1 MTKIMEAY
9 HKSVLTEEVLK
20 GLNIYPSGVYVDAT
34 YGGGGHSREILKK
47 LNKNGKLFGFDQ
59 DPDSAINTID
69 DNRFELIVAN
79 FSFLTQYL
87 KYYQINSVD
96 GILADLGVSSH
107 QFDQQLRGFSIRK
120 SGRLDMRMNKTQS
133 LDAHKVINSYDEK
146 SLNQIFRRYGELKSA
161 KKITQNILDSRR
173 KNDICTTFDLID
185 VLKPLTPKRL
195 KNKFLA
201 QIFQAIRIEV
211 NNELEVLKSLLKQSS
226 SLLKSGGR
234 LVCISYHSLEDRCV
248 KHFFQNG
255 NFDKR
260 EDKDFFGNPL
270 KVLNRVGRLI
280 IPSSEEIKLNPR
292 SRSAKLRIAQKTGK

>member
-20 GLNIYPSGVYVDAT
+20 GLKIYPSGVYVDAT

-133 LDAHKVINSYDEK
+133 LDAHEVINSYDEK

-292 SRSAKLRIAQKTGK
+292 SRSAKLRIAQKK

>member
-1 MTKIMEAY
+1 MTKIMEVY

-20 GLNIYPSGVYVDAT
+20 GLKIYPSGVYVDAT

-47 LNKNGKLFGFDQ
+47 LNKDGKLFGFDQ
-59 DPDSAINTID
+59 DPDSAINKID
-69 DNRFELIVAN
+69 DSRFELIVAN

-87 KYYQINSVD
+87 KYYQIDSVD

-146 SLNQIFRRYGELKSA
+146 SLNQIFRIYGELRSA
-161 KKITQNILDSRR
+161 KKITQNILDSR
-173 KNDICTTFDLID
+173 KKSDICTTFDLID

-211 NNELEVLKSLLKQSS
+211 NNELGVLKSLLKQSS
-226 SLLKSGGR
+226 SLLKPGGR

-280 IPSSEEIKLNPR
+280 IPSSEEIKSNPR
-292 SRSAKLRIAQKTGK
+292 SRSAKLRIAQKK

>member
-9 HKSVLTEEVLK
+9 HKSVLTKEVLK
-20 GLNIYPSGVYVDAT
+20 GLKIYPSGVYVDAT

-87 KYYQINSVD
+87 KYYKINSVD

-292 SRSAKLRIAQKTGK
+292 SRSAKLRIAQKK

>member
-1 MTKIMEAY
+1 MTKIMEVY

-20 GLNIYPSGVYVDAT
+20 GLKIYPSGVYVDAT

-47 LNKNGKLFGFDQ
+47 LNKDGKLFGFDQ
-59 DPDSAINTID
+59 DPDSAINKID
-69 DNRFELIVAN
+69 ASRFELIVAN

-87 KYYQINSVD
+87 KYYQIDSVD

-146 SLNQIFRRYGELKSA
+146 SLNQIFRIYGELRSA
-161 KKITQNILDSRR
+161 KKITQNILDSRK
-173 KNDICTTFDLID
+173 KNDISTTFDLID

-211 NNELEVLKSLLKQSS
+211 NNELGVLKSLLKQSS
-226 SLLKSGGR
+226 SLLRPGGR

-280 IPSSEEIKLNPR
+280 IPSSEEIKSNPR
-292 SRSAKLRIAQKTGK
+292 SRSAKLRIAQKK

>member
-9 HKSVLTEEVLK
+9 HKSVLTKEVLK
-20 GLNIYPSGVYVDAT
+20 GLKIYPSGVYVDAT

-59 DPDSAINTID
+59 DPDSVINTID
-69 DNRFELIVAN
+69 DSRFELIVAN

-87 KYYQINSVD
+87 KYYQIDSVD

-292 SRSAKLRIAQKTGK
+292 SRSAKLRIAQKK

>member
-1 MTKIMEAY
+1 MEAY

-20 GLNIYPSGVYVDAT
+20 GLKIYPSGVYVDAT

-47 LNKNGKLFGFDQ
+47 LNNEGKLFGFDQ
-59 DPDSAINTID
+59 DPDSTKNKID
-69 DNRFELIVAN
+69 DRRFELIVAN

-87 KYYQINSVD
+87 KYYQIDSVD

-120 SGRLDMRMNKTQS
+120 SGRLDMRMNKTQN

-146 SLNQIFRRYGELKSA
+146 SLNQIFKRYGELRNA
-161 KKITQNILDSRR
+161 KKITKNIIDSRK
-173 KNDICTTFDLID
+173 KNDISTTFDLID

-280 IPSSEEIKLNPR
+280 IPSSEEIKSNPR
-292 SRSAKLRIAQKTGK
+292 SRSAKLRIAQKK

>member
-1 MTKIMEAY
+1 MEVY

-20 GLNIYPSGVYVDAT
+20 GLKIYPSGVYVDAT

-47 LNKNGKLFGFDQ
+47 LNNEGKLFGFDQ
-59 DPDSAINTID
+59 DPDSTKNKID
-69 DNRFELIVAN
+69 DRRFELIVAN

-87 KYYQINSVD
+87 KYYQIDSVD

-120 SGRLDMRMNKTQS
+120 SGRLDMRMNKTQN

-146 SLNQIFRRYGELKSA
+146 SLNQIFRIYGELRSA
-161 KKITQNILDSRR
+161 KKITQNILDSRK
-173 KNDICTTFDLID
+173 KNDISTTFDLID

-280 IPSSEEIKLNPR
+280 IPSSEEIKSNPR
-292 SRSAKLRIAQKTGK
+292 SRSAKLRIAQKK

>member
-1 MTKIMEAY
+1 MIKIMEVY
-9 HKSVLTEEVLK
+9 HKSVLTEEVLR
-20 GLNIYPSGVYVDAT
+20 GLKIYPSGVYVDAT

-47 LNKNGKLFGFDQ
+47 LNKDGKLFGFDQ
-59 DPDSAINTID
+59 DPDSAINKID
-69 DNRFELIVAN
+69 DSRFELIVAN

-87 KYYQINSVD
+87 KYYQIDSVD

-133 LDAHKVINSYDEK
+133 LDAYKVINSYDEK
-146 SLNQIFRRYGELKSA
+146 SLNQIFRIYGELRSA
-161 KKITQNILDSRR
+161 KKITQNILDSRK
-173 KNDICTTFDLID
+173 KNDISTTFDLID

-226 SLLKSGGR
+226 SLLKPGGR

-280 IPSSEEIKLNPR
+280 IPSSEEIKSNPR
-292 SRSAKLRIAQKTGK
+292 SRSAKLRIAQKK

>member
-20 GLNIYPSGVYVDAT
+20 GLKIYPSGVYVDAT

-47 LNKNGKLFGFDQ
+47 LNEDGKLFGFDQ
-59 DPDSAINTID
+59 DPDSTINKID
-69 DNRFELIVAN
+69 DSRFELIVAN

-87 KYYQINSVD
+87 KYYQIDSVD
-96 GILADLGVSSH
+96 GILADLGVSSY
-107 QFDQQLRGFSIRK
+107 QFDEQSRGFSIRK

-133 LDAHKVINSYDEK
+133 LDAYKVINSYDEK
-146 SLNQIFRRYGELKSA
+146 SLNQIFRRYGELRNA
-161 KKITQNILDSRR
+161 KKITQNILDFRR

-211 NNELEVLKSLLKQSS
+211 NNELGVLKSLLKQSC

-255 NFDKR
+255 NFNKQ

-280 IPSSEEIKLNPR
+280 IPSNEEIKSNPR
-292 SRSAKLRIAQKTGK
+292 SRSAKLRIAQKK

>member
-1 MTKIMEAY
+1 MIKIMEVY

-20 GLNIYPSGVYVDAT
+20 GLKIYPSGVYVDAT

-47 LNKNGKLFGFDQ
+47 LNKDGKLFGFDQ
-59 DPDSAINTID
+59 DPYSAINKID
-69 DNRFELIVAN
+69 DSRFELIVAN

-87 KYYQINSVD
+87 KYYQIDSVD

-146 SLNQIFRRYGELKSA
+146 SLNQIFRRYGELRSA
-161 KKITQNILDSRR
+161 KKITQNILDSRK
-173 KNDICTTFDLID
+173 KNDISTTFDLID

-226 SLLKSGGR
+226 SLLKPGGR

-280 IPSSEEIKLNPR
+280 IPSSEEIKSNPR
-292 SRSAKLRIAQKTGK
+292 SRSAKLRIAQKK

>member
-9 HKSVLTEEVLK
+9 HKSVLTEEVLR
-20 GLNIYPSGVYVDAT
+20 GLKIYPSGVYVDAT

-47 LNKNGKLFGFDQ
+47 LNKDGKLFGFDQ
-59 DPDSAINTID
+59 DPDSAINKID
-69 DNRFELIVAN
+69 DSRFELIVAN

-87 KYYQINSVD
+87 KYYQIDSVD

-146 SLNQIFRRYGELKSA
+146 SLNLIFRIYGELRSA
-161 KKITQNILDSRR
+161 KKITQNILDSRK

-185 VLKPLTPKRL
+185 VLKPLIPKRL

-211 NNELEVLKSLLKQSS
+211 NNELGVLKSLLKQSS
-226 SLLKSGGR
+226 SLLRPGGR

-280 IPSSEEIKLNPR
+280 IPSSEEIKSNPR
-292 SRSAKLRIAQKTGK
+292 SRSAKLRIAQKK